1 MRKHRSVVTATSR
14 RRGSALVFA
23 MIALLVT
30 SLIGASLLRN
40 SFLSLQQVKREQS
53 HMQANW
59 LAEAG
64 CRRAIH
70 RLGNEP
76 AYTGETWQISAEQMK
91 APFSA
96 TVTIAISE
104 GEASSER
111 TITTIADYPA
121 QATSQFRVRKKLT
134 IGRPAK
140 TE

>member
-1 MRKHRSVVTATSR
+1 MRKSSRNRCVMSR

-30 SLIGASLLRN
+30 SMIGASLLRS
-40 SFLSLQQVKREQS
+40 SFLSMQQVKREQW
-53 HMQANW
+53 HVQANW

-76 AYTGETWQISAEQMK
+76 AYKGETWQISAEQLQS
-91 APFSA
+91 PFSG
-96 TVTIAISE
+96 TVTISIASP
-104 GEASSER
+104 EASSER
-111 TITTIADYPA
+111 TITAIADFPA
-121 QATSQFRVRKKLT
+121 QTTSQFRVRKQLI

-140 TE
+140 IE

>member
-1 MRKHRSVVTATSR
+1 MRKHRNTVTVTLR

-30 SLIGASLLRN
+30 SMIGASLLRS
-40 SFLSLQQVKREQS
+40 SFLSMQQVKREQW
-53 HMQANW
+53 HVQANW

-64 CRRAIH
+64 CWRAIH

-76 AYTGETWQISAEQMK
+76 SYTGETWQISAEQMK
-91 APFSA
+91 GPFSG
-96 TVTIAISE
+96 TVTISIASPD
-104 GEASSER
+104 ASSER
-111 TITTIADYPA
+111 AITAIADYPA
-121 QATSQFRVRKKLT
+121 QATSQFRVRKQLI